1 MKLFLNK
8 SNKGKYKVAQRVLS
22 FKKKT
27 RLTVMNMHS
36 KLLNSHSVHPP
47 LFDGEGIEPLTKFS
61 KTGGWMTG
69 PQLLEEVCWERKLYS
84 AGCSFH
90 IKINQNL
97 K

>member
-36 KLLNSHSVHPP
+36 KLLNSHRVHPP
-47 LFDGEGIEPLTKFS
+47 LSDGEGVEPPTKFS
-61 KTGGWMTG
+61 KRGAW
-69 PQLLEEVCWERKLYS
+69 QDLNFKERFAWKKERD
-84 AGCSFH
+84 F
-90 IKINQNL
+90 I
-97 K
+97 